1 MLEAIQS
8 YLPAEWQRTVEF
20 LGAPLWWIPT
30 WQGTVLGGVLGGNT
44 TAEIV
49 AKVVFLLPPVLI
61 VVIGVWATMA
71 SVYTLPFRATRVR
84 FITTLAYMWWDLGRS
99 IWFFWVGVIR
109 VLVLLVGWA
118 WGLLKLGARIVVTT
132 LKATIESPFVVL
144 DWTTQRYFKPGV
156 PWIAFLLIL
165 CWSALEGTIFTYTL
179 LPTISEVLSN
189 LTGFEPSTAV
199 VTPILWLFLVL
210 LIAGSFACIEGLSR
224 AVRSH
229 DWSQI
234 VTMVFVEFAVMF
246 FEVVF
251 LYRELVDAITPWVY
265 QQSGI
270 QMGLVSTLV
279 VAGLGW
285 MGVRGMTWF
294 LFGRWG
300 TPALVSILSRETI
313 SQQEGAAIPT
323 QMTSQVHVIG
333 DAIAVLKKEIEW
345 FKQEGRHVAELLS
358 LPILQLLAVALNFP
372 IVVVRGDPMFHLP
385 FHSLDEV
392 VAKVGLAR
400 ESSSGPR
407 RASA

>member
-1 MLEAIQS
+1 MLETIQS

-20 LGAPLWWIPT
+20 VGAPMWWIPG
-30 WQGTVLGGVLGGNT
+30 WQKIVLGGVLHGAT
-44 TAEIV
+44 TAEV
-49 AKVVFLLPPVLI
+49 LAKAVFLLPPVL
-61 VVIGVWATMA
+61 VVVVAVWATMA

-84 FITTLAYMWWDLGRS
+84 FITIMAFTWWDVGRS

-109 VLVLLVGWA
+109 VLVLLVGWV
-118 WGLLKLGARIVVTT
+118 WGLLKLAARIVVST

-144 DWTTQRYFKPGV
+144 DWTSRRYFQPGV

-189 LTGFEPSTAV
+189 LTGFAPSTAV

-224 AVRSH
+224 AVRSR

-265 QQSGI
+265 QQSGL

-313 SQQEGAAIPT
+313 SQKEAAMPAQLPT
-323 QMTSQVHVIG
+323 QASVIG
-333 DAIAVLKKEIEW
+333 QAVAALKQEIGW
-345 FKQEGRHVAELLS
+345 FKDEGRHVAELLS

-372 IVVVRGDPMFHLP
+372 IVVVRGDPVFRLP
-385 FHSLDEV
+385 FRSLDEV
-392 VAKVGLAR
+392 VATVALSGR
-400 ESSSGPR
+400 EGSSVAR

>member
-20 LGAPLWWIPT
+20 LGAPVWWIPA
-30 WQGTVLGGVLGGNT
+30 WQGTVLGGVLGGST
-44 TAEIV
+44 TAEAL
-49 AKVVFLLPPVLI
+49 AKAVFLLPPVL
-61 VVIGVWATMA
+61 VVVVGLWATMA
-71 SVYTLPFRATRVR
+71 SVYTLPFRAQRVR
-84 FITTLAYMWWDLGRS
+84 FITTLAYSWWDVGRS
-99 IWFFWVGVIR
+99 IWFFWVGVVR
-109 VLVLLVGWA
+109 VLILLVGWV
-118 WGLLKLGARIVVTT
+118 WGLLKLGARILVST
-132 LKATIESPFVVL
+132 LKTTIESPFVVL
-144 DWTTQRYFKPGV
+144 DWTSRRYFQPGV

-165 CWSALEGTIFTYTL
+165 GWSALEGTIFTYTL

-224 AVRSH
+224 SIRSR

-294 LFGRWG
+294 LFGRYG

-313 SQQEGAAIPT
+313 SQQEATMPAQLTPQGN
-323 QMTSQVHVIG
+323 VIG
-333 DAIAVLKKEIEW
+333 DAVATLKKEIAW
-345 FKQEGRHVAELLS
+345 FKEEGRHVAELLS

-372 IVVVRGDPMFHLP
+372 IVVVRGDPIFQLP
-385 FHSLDEV
+385 FRSLDEV
-392 VAKVGLAR
+392 VASVGLAR
-400 ESSSGPR
+400 GDRTSVAR

>member
-20 LGAPLWWIPT
+20 LGAPLWWIPGF
-30 WQGTVLGGVLGGNT
+30 QGTLLGNVLGGSS
-44 TAEIV
+44 TAEVV
-49 AKVVFLLPPVLI
+49 AKALFLLPPVL
-61 VVIGVWATMA
+61 VVVVGVWATMA
-71 SVYTLPFRATRVR
+71 SVYTLPFRATRIR
-84 FITTLAYMWWDLGRS
+84 FVTTLAYTWWDMGRS

-109 VLVLLVGWA
+109 VLLLVIGWA
-118 WGLLKLGARIVVTT
+118 WGLLKLGARIVVSA
-132 LKATIESPFVVL
+132 LKTTIESPFVVL
-144 DWTTQRYFKPGV
+144 DWTTRRYFQPGV

-165 CWSALEGTIFTYTL
+165 GWSALEGTIFTYTL
-179 LPTISEVLSN
+179 LPTITEVLSN
-189 LTGFEPSTAV
+189 LTGFEPSVAV

-224 AVRSH
+224 AIRSR

-234 VTMVFVEFAVMF
+234 VTMVFVELAVMF

-270 QMGLVSTLV
+270 QMGLISTLV

-313 SQQEGAAIPT
+313 SQAEATMPAQLTP
-323 QMTSQVHVIG
+323 QVHVIG
-333 DAIAVLKKEIEW
+333 DAVGALKKEIEW
-345 FKQEGRHVAELLS
+345 FKEEGRRLAELMTQ
-358 LPILQLLAVALNFP
+358 PILHQQAVALNFTN
-372 IVVVRGDPMFHLP
+372 VVVRGDPMLRLP
-385 FHSLDEV
+385 IRSLEE
-392 VAKVGLAR
+392 L
-400 ESSSGPR
+400 
-407 RASA
+407 

>member
-20 LGAPLWWIPT
+20 LGAPLWWIPGF
-30 WQGTVLGGVLGGNT
+30 QGTLLGNVLGGSS
-44 TAEIV
+44 TAEVV
-49 AKVVFLLPPVLI
+49 AKALFLLPPVL
-61 VVIGVWATMA
+61 VVVVGVWATMA
-71 SVYTLPFRATRVR
+71 SVYTLPFRATRIR
-84 FITTLAYMWWDLGRS
+84 FVTTLAYTWWDMGRS

-109 VLVLLVGWA
+109 VLLLVIGWA
-118 WGLLKLGARIVVTT
+118 WGLLKLGARIVVSA
-132 LKATIESPFVVL
+132 LKTTIESPFVVL
-144 DWTTQRYFKPGV
+144 DWTTRRYFQPGV

-165 CWSALEGTIFTYTL
+165 GWSALEGTIFTYTL
-179 LPTISEVLSN
+179 LPTITEVLSN
-189 LTGFEPSTAV
+189 LTGFEPSVAV

-224 AVRSH
+224 AIRSR

-234 VTMVFVEFAVMF
+234 VTMVFVELAVMF

-270 QMGLVSTLV
+270 QMGLISTLI

-313 SQQEGAAIPT
+313 SQTEATMPAQLTP
-323 QMTSQVHVIG
+323 QVHVIG
-333 DAIAVLKKEIEW
+333 DAVGALKKEIEW
-345 FKQEGRHVAELLS
+345 FKEEGRHLAELLS

-372 IVVVRGDPMFHLP
+372 IVVVRGDPMFRLP
-385 FHSLDEV
+385 FRSLEEV
-392 VAKVGLAR
+392 VASAGLAGSER
-400 ESSSGPR
+400 APVSR

>member
-20 LGAPLWWIPT
+20 LGAPVWWIPG
-30 WQGTVLGGVLGGNT
+30 WQGTLLGGVLGGST
-44 TAEIV
+44 TAEVV
-49 AKVVFLLPPVLI
+49 AKVVFLLPPVL
-61 VVIGVWATMA
+61 VVVVGVWATMG
-71 SVYTLPFRATRVR
+71 SVYTLPFRATRIR
-84 FITTLAYMWWDLGRS
+84 FITTLAYMWWDTGRS

-109 VLVLLVGWA
+109 VLVLLVGWV
-118 WGLLKLGARIVVTT
+118 WGLLKLGARIVVST
-132 LKATIESPFVVL
+132 LKTTIESPFVVL

-165 CWSALEGTIFTYTL
+165 GWSALEGTIFTYTL

-224 AVRSH
+224 AVRSR

-270 QMGLVSTLV
+270 QMGLVSTLI

-313 SQQEGAAIPT
+313 SQQEASIPAQLT
-323 QMTSQVHVIG
+323 PQVHVIG
-333 DAIAVLKKEIEW
+333 DAVAALKQEIGW
-345 FKQEGRHVAELLS
+345 FKEEGRHLMELVS

-372 IVVVRGDPMFHLP
+372 IVVVRGDPVFRLP
-385 FHSLDEV
+385 FRSLDEV
-392 VAKVGLAR
+392 VATVGLAGR
-400 ESSSGPR
+400 DSSSVAR

>member
-20 LGAPLWWIPT
+20 LGAPLWWIPP
-30 WQGTVLGGVLGGNT
+30 WQGMLLGGVLGGST
-44 TAEIV
+44 MAEIV
-49 AKVVFLLPPVLI
+49 AKVVFLLPPVL
-61 VVIGVWATMA
+61 VVVVGVWATMGA
-71 SVYTLPFRATRVR
+71 VYTLPFRATRVR
-84 FITTLAYMWWDLGRS
+84 FVTTLAYMWWDVGRS

-109 VLVLLVGWA
+109 VLVLLVGWV
-118 WGLLKLGARIVVTT
+118 WGLLKLGARIVVST

-165 CWSALEGTIFTYTL
+165 GWSALEGTIFTYTL
-179 LPTISEVLSN
+179 LPTINEVLSN

-224 AVRSH
+224 AIRSH

-270 QMGLVSTLV
+270 QMGLISTLV

-313 SQQEGAAIPT
+313 SQQEASMPAQLTP
-323 QMTSQVHVIG
+323 QVHVIG
-333 DAIAVLKKEIEW
+333 DAVATLKQEIDW
-345 FKQEGRHVAELLS
+345 FKEEGRHLMELVS

-372 IVVVRGDPMFHLP
+372 IVVVRGDPMFRLP
-385 FHSLDEV
+385 FRTLDEV
-392 VAKVGLAR
+392 VASVGLAGGER
-400 ESSSGPR
+400 GSVTR

>member
-1 MLEAIQS
+1 
-8 YLPAEWQRTVEF
+8 
-20 LGAPLWWIPT
+20 
-30 WQGTVLGGVLGGNT
+30 
-44 TAEIV
+44 
-49 AKVVFLLPPVLI
+49 
-61 VVIGVWATMA
+61 
-71 SVYTLPFRATRVR
+71 
-84 FITTLAYMWWDLGRS
+84 
-99 IWFFWVGVIR
+99 
-109 VLVLLVGWA
+109 
-118 WGLLKLGARIVVTT
+118 
-132 LKATIESPFVVL
+132 
-144 DWTTQRYFKPGV
+144 
-156 PWIAFLLIL
+156 
-165 CWSALEGTIFTYTL
+165 
-179 LPTISEVLSN
+179 VLSN

-224 AVRSH
+224 AIRSH

-270 QMGLVSTLV
+270 QMGLISTLV

-313 SQQEGAAIPT
+313 SQQEASMPAQLTP
-323 QMTSQVHVIG
+323 QVHVIG
-333 DAIAVLKKEIEW
+333 DAVATLKQEIDW
-345 FKQEGRHVAELLS
+345 FKEEGRHLMELVS

-372 IVVVRGDPMFHLP
+372 IVVVRGDPMFRLP
-385 FHSLDEV
+385 FRTLDEV
-392 VAKVGLAR
+392 VASVGLAGGER
-400 ESSSGPR
+400 GSVTR